1 MVNESRNDLIE
12 YLYGLLYDKVTKNVY
27 PMGVPTELSASDK
40 TNGFIVIRV
49 GQINDESEFAKQTFG
64 WVRCYFDAY
73 VPVLSR
79 GRYNKTKYK
88 AMEDAIN
95 QVIDETVANSGSDVY
110 SVEEDSVLNF
120 DDDEH
125 SNADNRFFLF
135 IKSFIVTIDSNGEN
149 QTNNNENNNN

>member
-12 YLYGLLYDKVTKNVY
+12 YLYNLLYDKVSKNVY
-27 PMGVPTELSASDK
+27 PVGVPTELTSSDT
-40 TNGFIVIRV
+40 TNGFIVIRLGAV
-49 GQINDESEFAKQTFG
+49 NDESEFAKHTFG
-64 WVRCYFDAY
+64 WVRCYFDVY

-79 GRYNKTKYK
+79 GRYNKAKYK

-95 QVIDETVANSGSDVY
+95 QIIDETVEDSGSDVY
-110 SVEEDSVLNF
+110 AVQEDSVLSF

-135 IKSFIVTIDSNGEN
+135 IKSFIVTIDSNGE
-149 QTNNNENNNN
+149 QPNEQ